1 MRLRHGAFFYAD
13 SRGGQKPWVLI
24 GRTYADAI
32 VRYAALEAAVAT
44 RRDFNALA
52 DRYIVEAKMAD
63 STRTVRKT
71 LLKKLRTVFGSVLP
85 ADIEQVHA
93 YRYMDERGKAVG
105 KQEVILLSAILTW
118 GVKKGW
124 LRSNALHG
132 IKLDTQPRR
141 KRYLTD
147 AELAAILAAAP
158 TEVAQAVRFM
168 SYTALRVG
176 DALRVR
182 WRDYKADG
190 LHVAVSKTDSALVF
204 DRTPGLVALMADLKQ
219 RRIGSL
225 FVIADRQGR
234 QWDYKRLYAEWR
246 KVAPVDANIHDLR
259 RKRITD
265 LTRERGLEFARV
277 LAAHSNPKMTASYD
291 VGEKRVAV

>member
-1 MRLRHGAFFYAD
+1 MRHGAWYYVDA
-13 SRGGQKPWVLI
+13 RGGAKPWVLI

-32 VRYAALEAAVAT
+32 VRYAALEAAVAM

-63 STRTVRKT
+63 STRTVRRAM
-71 LLKKLRTVFGSVLP
+71 LKPLRKVFGPVLP
-85 ADIEQVHA
+85 DDIEQIDA
-93 YRYMDERGKAVG
+93 YRYMDARGKAVAR
-105 KQEVILLSAILTW
+105 QEIVLLSAALSW
-118 GVKKGW
+118 GVKKGFGKF
-124 LRSNALHG
+124 NPLHG

-182 WRDYKADG
+182 WKDYKADG

-265 LTRERGLEFARV
+265 LTREKGLEFARV